1 MVNMKK
7 PRRVR
12 MAEGGAIG
20 AAHSIRQRNE
30 LAAMRALHQFGP
42 LSRAELARI
51 LGLNRSSSGHI
62 IAGLT
67 ADGLVREVGMSGQPG
82 AYTHAGRPGILLELV
97 PTAASFLG
105 VEIGVEHITVVEIDL
120 SSRILSRRI
129 ELFNGRAVD
138 VNEAVSCAM
147 RLAFESLPSERLK
160 RCEGIGVAV
169 PAQMDREGLIRIAP
183 LLGWEDVQLADR
195 VRDALPVP
203 LPVVAENDANAFAI
217 GASHRDREAHS
228 GVTLFLVMESG
239 VGGGIVVDGA
249 LFRGGRGLAGEI
261 GHLRVNG
268 AAEPDRSLESVLG
281 LECILAAYRA
291 VSTQAQ
297 PSLPAFLADVRDR
310 VPGAVAIAEDWA
322 GALAFG
328 LIQTCRIIDA
338 DRVVLGG
345 SVAALYPLMA
355 ARVLHHIRAMQ
366 EASFPIPVI
375 ETNDDETV
383 GPAFGAACILHQRY
397 LSAES
402 SRLAEGAA

>member
-1 MVNMKK
+1 
-7 PRRVR
+7 

-20 AAHSIRQRNE
+20 AARGIRQRNE
-30 LAAMRALHQFGP
+30 LAAMRALHQFGQ

-51 LGLNRSSSGHI
+51 LSLNRSSSGHI

-67 ADGLVREVGMSGQPG
+67 ADGLVREVGEGGQSP
-82 AYTHAGRPGILLELV
+82 AAHAHAGRPGILLELV
-97 PTAASFLG
+97 PAAASFLG

-120 SSRILSRRI
+120 SSRIISSRT
-129 ELFNGRAVD
+129 EPFDGRAVD
-138 VNEAVSCAM
+138 AAAAVSCAM
-147 RLAFESLPSERLK
+147 RLAFETLPHERLQH
-160 RCEGIGVAV
+160 CEGIGVAV
-169 PAQMDREGLIRIAP
+169 PAQMDRQGLIRIAP
-183 LLGWEDVQLADR
+183 LLGWENVPLAER
-195 VRDALPVP
+195 VRNALPKP
-203 LPVVAENDANAFAI
+203 MPVIAENDANAFAI
-217 GASHRDREAHS
+217 GASHRDRGAHA

-268 AAEPDRSLESVLG
+268 VAGPERSLENVLG

-291 VSTQAQ
+291 VSTQPEPNLA
-297 PSLPAFLADVRDR
+297 AFLADVRDR
-310 VPGAVAIAEDWA
+310 VPGAVAIAEEWA
-322 GALAFG
+322 RALAFG

-355 ARVLHHIRAMQ
+355 ARVLHHIRSMQ
-366 EASFPIPVI
+366 ETSFPLPVI

-383 GPAFGAACILHQRY
+383 GPAFGAACILHQLF
-397 LSAES
+397 LSADS
-402 SRLAEGAA
+402 SRLAEEAA

>member
-1 MVNMKK
+1 
-7 PRRVR
+7 
-12 MAEGGAIG
+12 MAEGGSIG
-20 AAHSIRQRNE
+20 AARGIRQRNE
-30 LAAMRALHQFGP
+30 LAAMRALHQCGQ
-42 LSRAELARI
+42 LSRAELARV

-62 IAGLT
+62 IASLT
-67 ADGLVREVGMSGQPG
+67 ADGLVREVGMAAQTQA
-82 AYTHAGRPGILLELV
+82 AYAHAGRPGILLELV
-97 PTAASFLG
+97 PTAAAFLG

-129 ELFNGRAVD
+129 EPFDGRAVD
-138 VNEAVSCAM
+138 VDEAVSCAIG
-147 RLAFESLPSERLK
+147 LAFETLRAGRLE

-169 PAQMDREGLIRIAP
+169 PAQMDRNGLIRAAP
-183 LLGWEDVQLADR
+183 LLGWENVHLADR
-195 VRDALPVP
+195 VRAALPVAM
-203 LPVVAENDANAFAI
+203 PVVAENDANAFAI
-217 GASHRDREAHS
+217 GASHRDRQAHA

-261 GHLRVNG
+261 GHLRING
-268 AAEPDRSLESVLG
+268 ATEPDRSLESVLG
-281 LECILAAYRA
+281 LECILTAYRA
-291 VSTQAQ
+291 VSIQPA
-297 PSLPAFLADVRDR
+297 PSLGTFLTDVRDR

-322 GALAFG
+322 RALAFG

-355 ARVLHHIRAMQ
+355 ARVMHHIRMMQ
-366 EASFPIPVI
+366 EASFPMPVI

-402 SRLAEGAA
+402 SRLVEDPA

>member
-1 MVNMKK
+1 M
-7 PRRVR
+7 
-12 MAEGGAIG
+12 ESGAIG
-20 AAHSIRQRNE
+20 PTRGIRQRNE

-67 ADGLVREVGMSGQPG
+67 ADGLVREMDTAAQAQA
-82 AYTHAGRPGILLELV
+82 AYTHAGRPGILVELV

-120 SSRILSRRI
+120 TSRILARRV
-129 ELFNGRAVD
+129 EPFEGRGVD
-138 VNEAVSCAM
+138 VDAAVSSAM
-147 RLAFESLPSERLK
+147 RLAFETLPQARLR

-169 PAQMDREGLIRIAP
+169 PAQMDRHGLVRMAP
-183 LLGWEDVQLADR
+183 LLGWENVNLTDR
-195 VRDALPVP
+195 VRAALPVQM
-203 LPVVAENDANAFAI
+203 PVITENDANAFAI
-217 GASHRDREAHS
+217 GASHRSREAHS

-249 LFRGGRGLAGEI
+249 LFRGARGLAGEI

-268 AAEPDRSLESVLG
+268 VTAPDRSLESVLG
-281 LECILAAYRA
+281 LECILSAYRA
-291 VSTQAQ
+291 VSKQPE
-297 PSLPAFLADVRDR
+297 PSLATFLADVRDR

-322 GALAFG
+322 RALAFG
-328 LIQTCRIIDA
+328 LIQACRIIDA

-355 ARVLHHIRAMQ
+355 ARVLHHIRSMQ
-366 EASFPIPVI
+366 EASFPLPDI

-402 SRLAEGAA
+402 SRLAEEAA